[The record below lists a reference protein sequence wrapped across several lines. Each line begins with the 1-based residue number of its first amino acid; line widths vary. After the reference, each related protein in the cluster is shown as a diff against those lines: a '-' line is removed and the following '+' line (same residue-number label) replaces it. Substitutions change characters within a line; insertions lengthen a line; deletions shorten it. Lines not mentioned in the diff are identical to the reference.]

1 MPRNPD
7 AMMLD
12 DGESGGRKRAATPAP
27 TPVAT
32 PPKTIVATT
41 PSATVA
47 AASAAGKSG
56 DYSSLN
62 KIIKDPEAYEAFKDA
77 RAERIKADRIASTPA
92 KKSVAQPVAAPV
104 QVPTPAPP
112 TPDPAPVK
120 STPVT
125 PSSVSSAASAAATP
139 AATPAATAT
148 TPVKVAP
155 IDTILFDDSLV
166 SEDFMFD
173 LIFENIGGHELINIA
188 RNDIV
193 NGQTVSYQPI
203 KNLTSIQEQ
212 YNPNNIISLQETS
225 VKYFDNYPIK
235 FDNKIPNVGN
245 GPFGNNVYLN
255 NLTGD
260 ILIDLVNL
268 EPDEQVEV
276 QIVISGTIYST
287 EF

>member
-1 MPRNPD
+1 
-7 AMMLD
+7 MMLD
-12 DGESGGRKRAATPAP
+12 DGESGGRKRAAAPAP

-41 PSATVA
+41 PSTTVA
-47 AASAAGKSG
+47 AATAAGKSG
-56 DYSSLN
+56 DYSNLN

-77 RAERIKADRIASTPA
+77 RAERIKADRIASTPP
-92 KKSVAQPVAAPV
+92 KKSVPQPLAAPV
-104 QVPTPAPP
+104 QVPTPAPS
-112 TPDPAPVK
+112 TPGPSAASVSP
-120 STPVT
+120 TPVT
-125 PSSVSSAASAAATP
+125 PSSVSPAAAVAPTTP
-139 AATPAATAT
+139 TA
-148 TPVKVAP
+148 PVKVAP

-225 VKYFDNYPIK
+225 GKYFDNYAIK
-235 FDNKIPNVGN
+235 FENKIPNIGN

-260 ILIDLVNL
+260 ILIDLINL

-276 QIVISGTIYST
+276 QIVISGTIYTTDFQEGVS
-287 EF
+287 

>member
-1 MPRNPD
+1 MRLNPD
-7 AMMLD
+7 VMMLD
-12 DGESGGRKRAATPAP
+12 DGQSGRKQSAATPAP
-27 TPVAT
+27 APVAT
-32 PPKTIVATT
+32 PPKAIVATT

-56 DYSSLN
+56 DYSNLN
-62 KIIKDPEAYEAFKDA
+62 KIIKDPEAYQAFKDA
-77 RAERIKADRIASTPA
+77 RAERIKTDRIASAPE
-92 KKSVAQPVAAPV
+92 KKSVPQPLAAPV
-104 QVPTPAPP
+104 QVPTPAPS
-112 TPDPAPVK
+112 TPAP
-120 STPVT
+120 SPASISPTPVT
-125 PSSVSSAASAAATP
+125 PSSVSPAASAAAVVAPTMPTP
-139 AATPAATAT
+139 
-148 TPVKVAP
+148 PVKVAP

-225 VKYFDNYPIK
+225 GKYFDNYPIK
-235 FDNKIPNVGN
+235 LDNKIPNVGN

-260 ILIDLVNL
+260 ILIDLINL

-276 QIVISGTIYST
+276 QIVISGTIYTT
-287 EF
+287 EFE

>member
-1 MPRNPD
+1 MPINPD
-7 AMMLD
+7 VMMLD
-12 DGESGGRKRAATPAP
+12 DGESGGRKRAAAPAP

-41 PSATVA
+41 PSTTVA
-47 AASAAGKSG
+47 AATAAGKSG
-56 DYSSLN
+56 DYSNLN

-77 RAERIKADRIASTPA
+77 RAERIKADRIASTPP
-92 KKSVAQPVAAPV
+92 KKSVPQPLAAPV
-104 QVPTPAPP
+104 QVPTPAPS
-112 TPDPAPVK
+112 TPGPSAASVSP
-120 STPVT
+120 TPVT
-125 PSSVSSAASAAATP
+125 PSSVSPAAAVAPTTP
-139 AATPAATAT
+139 TA
-148 TPVKVAP
+148 PVKVAP

-225 VKYFDNYPIK
+225 GKYFDNYAIK
-235 FDNKIPNVGN
+235 FENKIPNIGN

-260 ILIDLVNL
+260 ILIDLINL

-276 QIVISGTIYST
+276 QIVISGTIYTTDFQEGVS
-287 EF
+287 

>member
-1 MPRNPD
+1 MRMNPD
-7 AMMLD
+7 RMMLD
-12 DGESGGRKRAATPAP
+12 DGESGGRKRATAPEPAT
-27 TPVAT
+27 VAT
-32 PPKTIVATT
+32 PTKTIVATT

-47 AASAAGKSG
+47 AATAAGKSG
-56 DYSSLN
+56 DYSNLN

-77 RAERIKADRIASTPA
+77 RAERIKADRIASAPE
-92 KKSVAQPVAAPV
+92 KKSVPQPVAAPV
-104 QVPTPAPP
+104 QVPTPAPS
-112 TPDPAPVK
+112 TPAPAPVK
-120 STPVT
+120 PTPIT
-125 PSSVSSAASAAATP
+125 PSSISPAASPTAAVAVTMPTP
-139 AATPAATAT
+139 
-148 TPVKVAP
+148 PVKVAP

-173 LIFENIGGHELINIA
+173 LIFEDIGGHELINIA

-225 VKYFDNYPIK
+225 AKYFDNYPIK
-235 FDNKIPNVGN
+235 FDNKVPNVGN

-260 ILIDLVNL
+260 ILIDLINL

-276 QIVISGTIYST
+276 QIVISGTIYTT
-287 EF
+287 EFE